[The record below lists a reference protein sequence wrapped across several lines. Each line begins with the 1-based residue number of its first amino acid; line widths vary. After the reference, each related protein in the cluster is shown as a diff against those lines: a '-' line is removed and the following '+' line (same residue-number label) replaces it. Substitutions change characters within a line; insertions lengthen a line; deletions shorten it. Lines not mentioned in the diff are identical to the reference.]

1 MRIFYNETNRSV
13 IATNEKNAFK
23 FTLPIHVDPVIYTQ
37 NMVNFL
43 INNYA
48 GFEAYKFLYDTKTEP
63 TDDPPIPRTDAIKD
77 EGIPRGF
84 PKPDTQ

>member
-1 MRIFYNETNRSV
+1 MRIYYNETNRSV

-37 NMVNFL
+37 SMVNFL

-63 TDDPPIPRTDAIKD
+63 TDDPPLPMAHAVTDESKRKSFFQ
-77 EGIPRGF
+77 PNT
-84 PKPDTQ
+84 K